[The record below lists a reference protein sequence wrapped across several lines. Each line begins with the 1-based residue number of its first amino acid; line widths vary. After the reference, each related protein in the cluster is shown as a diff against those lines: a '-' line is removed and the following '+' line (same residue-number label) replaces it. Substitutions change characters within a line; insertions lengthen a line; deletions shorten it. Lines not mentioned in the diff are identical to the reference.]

1 MIDLENVVVEYGN
14 TVAIDHVSMDIPDG
28 QWMVLAGANGSGK
41 TTLIRTFNGLVPLN
55 AGTVSVNGTPI
66 TTDLVS
72 ARTAVGMVFQHPR
85 DQIVAPTV
93 SGDVSFGP
101 ANLGLSRDVIRERV
115 QDSLAAVEMTG
126 RGSDRVDEL
135 SGGEQARVA
144 IAGALA
150 MEPDHLV
157 LDEPF
162 AGLDETA
169 RTAILQ
175 RLRKLSTDGTGIII
189 VSHDL
194 RDLLAPADRVVAIG
208 DGRIVADDTPGAAVD
223 QFPELGVRVPEAW

>member
-1 MIDLENVVVEYGN
+1 MIELQNVVVKYGT
-14 TVAIDHVSMDIPDG
+14 TVVIDHISMDFPDG
-28 QWMVLAGANGSGK
+28 QWVVIAGANGSGK
-41 TTLIRTFNGLVPLN
+41 TTLIRTFNGLVSLD

-66 TTDLVS
+66 TADLVT

-93 SGDVSFGP
+93 NGDISFGP
-101 ANLGLSRDVIRERV
+101 ANLGLPTDVIRERV

-135 SGGEQARVA
+135 SGGERARVA

-175 RLRKLSTDGTGIII
+175 RLRRLSADGTGIII
-189 VSHDL
+189 VSHNL
-194 RDLLAPADRVVAIG
+194 RDLLTPADRVVAID
-208 DGRIVADDTPGAAVD
+208 DGRIVADDTPSATVG
-223 QFPELGVRVPEAW
+223 QFPELGVRVPEGW